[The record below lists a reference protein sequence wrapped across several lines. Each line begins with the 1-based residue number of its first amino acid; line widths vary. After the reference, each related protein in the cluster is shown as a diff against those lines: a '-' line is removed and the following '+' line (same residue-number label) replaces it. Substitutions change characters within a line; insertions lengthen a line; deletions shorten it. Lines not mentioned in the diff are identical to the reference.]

1 MKRKIRRMAG
11 LILAILLLANL
22 YLPAAAAQTTL
33 QEAVAKSAAYML
45 DRVSQPQ
52 VGAIGGEWA
61 VIGLARSGYEVPQS
75 YWDTYYAVVEEQV
88 EASQGVLHD
97 KKYTEFSR
105 VILALTAIGA
115 DPTDVAGYNLLAP
128 LGDFDKTVW
137 QGINGPIWALIALD
151 SGNYAMPQ
159 NASAT
164 TQATRQMYVE
174 EILSRQLD
182 CGGWNLTDRGGAGE
196 ADPDV
201 TGMALQALAPYQDQE
216 VVKEAVEK
224 GLTNLSQCQD
234 ADGGYASYET
244 SNSESVVQVIVAL
257 CALGIDLEDER
268 FVKNGNSVL
277 DNLLSYQ
284 QKDGSFLHTSQG
296 QGDSQMA
303 SEQGL
308 YGLVAAVRAEEGKSG
323 LYEMDDVTI
332 QVNQDTQETVGLP
345 GKLDDVKQLKITAP
359 GTTFPDVDGHK
370 NQQAIEALAAREVV
384 NGMASGQFQPDA
396 TMTRAEF
403 AAIVVRA
410 LGLTPKA
417 VDQFQDVPAEQWYA
431 PYIGTAYT
439 YGIVTGREE
448 NVFDPNGT
456 ITRQEAATMV
466 ARAAGLCGMDTQLQ
480 TYEIRDILAQFPDY
494 VTVSQWAQQSVAFCY
509 QAQILDQSD
518 YNVEPARAVLRC
530 EIAQMVYNLL
540 KEANL
545 L

>member
-128 LGDFDKTVW
+128 LGDFDKSVW

>member
-52 VGAIGGEWA
+52 VGTIGGEWA

>member
-115 DPTDVAGYNLLAP
+115 DPADVAGYNLLAP
-128 LGDFDKTVW
+128 LGDFDKSVW

-396 TMTRAEF
+396 TMTRGEF